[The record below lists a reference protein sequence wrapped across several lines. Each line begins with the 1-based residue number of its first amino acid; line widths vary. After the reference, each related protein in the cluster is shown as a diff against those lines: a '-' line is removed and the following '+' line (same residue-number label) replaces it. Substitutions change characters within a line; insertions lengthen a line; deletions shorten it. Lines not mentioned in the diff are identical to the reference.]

1 MCFRLNTCKLNVLI
15 QKKVTEDINLTLPYK
30 AKAFLKIHFNIY
42 MLRYA
47 MLSHF
52 SRVRLCVTP

>member
-1 MCFRLNTCKLNVLI
+1 MGLWINTTDTLNQHIVSLRETASVAPLILENSLANVSL
-15 QKKVTEDINLTLPYK
+15 LC
-30 AKAFLKIHFNIY
+30 
-42 MLRYA
+42 YA